1 MKKTLFILIVICAF
15 AIQVN
20 AQYVRVNYDKKT
32 IAAMVGAYGAE
43 TVAEVYY
50 NEQVKKIL
58 DKYSAAEVAAAGI
71 FLSKYMDRK
80 GMTELGILASSTENY
95 YYRRIYNL
103 VSAKIMPKI
112 WTVAGLMLRSPQ
124 TALYWGSYLMKI
136 CTETKILCMQFE
148 SVVTNS
154 ELSFKDIVFLELDPK
169 IAALFKLFESG
180 DIDWQ
185 TMFDDFGKIS
195 SNFTKEN
202 LQADIDQLYNM
213 GVNLA
218 TTGGDNL
225 SEQILCNSSFDDLL
239 QGKTKLML

>member
-1 MKKTLFILIVICAF
+1 MKKYLLLLVTLCVF
-15 AIQVN
+15 AIQVK

-50 NEQVKKIL
+50 NEQVKNIL

-103 VSAKIMPKI
+103 VSAQIMPKI
-112 WTVAGLMLRSPQ
+112 WTVAGMMLRSPQ

-136 CTETKILCMQFE
+136 CGETKSLCMQFE

-154 ELSFKDIVFLELDPK
+154 ELSFKDIAFLELDPR
-169 IAALFKLFESG
+169 IAALFKLSESG
-180 DIDWQ
+180 DIDWLPPVVIICRRRYWVAAVSM
-185 TMFDDFGKIS
+185 T
-195 SNFTKEN
+195 
-202 LQADIDQLYNM
+202 
-213 GVNLA
+213 
-218 TTGGDNL
+218 
-225 SEQILCNSSFDDLL
+225 SFRE
-239 QGKTKLML
+239 KPKW